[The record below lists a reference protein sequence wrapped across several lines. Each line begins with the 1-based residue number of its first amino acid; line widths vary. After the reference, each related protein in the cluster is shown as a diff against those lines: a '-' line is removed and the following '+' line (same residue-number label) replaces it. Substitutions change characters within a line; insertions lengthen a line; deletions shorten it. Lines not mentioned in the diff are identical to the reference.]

1 MYKVIKVIDGW
12 SRQQIDVTGVPNRY
26 GKPKLFKT
34 KKKAQEWID
43 KNSYC
48 GMSFTYEIKKAE
60 E

>member
-34 KKKAQEWID
+34 KKEAQKWID
-43 KNSYC
+43 KKSYPL
-48 GMSFTYEIKKAE
+48 MSFWYEIKE
-60 E
+60 TED